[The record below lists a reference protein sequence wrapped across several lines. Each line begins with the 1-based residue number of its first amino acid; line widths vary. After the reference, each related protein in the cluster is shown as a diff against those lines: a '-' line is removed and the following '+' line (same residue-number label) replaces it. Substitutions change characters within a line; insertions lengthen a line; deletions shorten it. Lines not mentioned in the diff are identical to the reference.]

1 MNLKIN
7 KIVCPDGTSLVE
19 ILTNDFN
26 PDQKR
31 VYFLDKEGSII
42 DFVEV
47 EGATVGELRA
57 LIKHMFVIS
66 TSPRKIWELQCATMF
81 NRIFEPD
88 MIPFEYA
95 FAFGIEDELLVN
107 VIREFCKVEWVLD
120 YTNTT
125 EYNECYSKTM
135 DAFVY
140 NRPTPIEREN
150 ESIHAQG
157 IESRKK
163 MINIIKQW
171 IL

>member
-1 MNLKIN
+1 MKIN
-7 KIVCPDGTSLVE
+7 KIVCPDSTCLVE

-26 PDQKR
+26 PNQKR
-31 VYFLDKEGSII
+31 IYFLDKCGSII

-47 EGATVGELRA
+47 EDVSVSELRT
-57 LIKHMFVIS
+57 LIKHMCVIS
-66 TSPRKIWELQCATMF
+66 ISPRKIWEMQCSTMF

-88 MIPFEYA
+88 MIPFEYEFA
-95 FAFGIEDELLVN
+95 FAIEDELLVN

-120 YTNTT
+120 YTNTI
-125 EYNECYSKTM
+125 EYNECYSKTI

-140 NRPTPIEREN
+140 NRPTLIEREN

-163 MINIIKQW
+163 MLKIIRQW
-171 IL
+171 VI

>member
-1 MNLKIN
+1 MKIS
-7 KIVCPDGTSLVE
+7 KIVCPDGTWIVE
-19 ILTNDFN
+19 ILTNDEN
-26 PDQKR
+26 PNQKR
-31 VYFLDKEGSII
+31 VYFLDKEGLII

-47 EGATVGELRA
+47 EDVSIGELRV

-66 TSPRKIWELQCATMF
+66 TSPRKIWEMQCATMF

-88 MIPFEYA
+88 MIPFDYA
-95 FAFGIEDELLVN
+95 FSFAINDELLVN

-120 YTNTT
+120 YTNTI

-140 NRPTPIEREN
+140 NRPTPIEKEN
-150 ESIHAQG
+150 ESIHLQG

-163 MINIIKQW
+163 MLNIIKQW
-171 IL
+171 VL